1 MTSEPHHL
9 DFSFASSCLLPVM
22 PSFVCFSG
30 HHASV
35 KTSDLNHKRCHL
47 HLSHLDHGN
56 VLFTPTRY
64 LPEIIYL
71 QVQVRW
77 TSREQPGGLEDLD
90 RWKLEPPLNLRVTST
105 KLLCQAVS
113 LLPSHPVASR
123 PVPILCTFFF
133 CFFFSSFLLNTL
145 QLFLVVLCPFVCKV
159 KAIAIS
165 FCHWGHILTQTE
177 IQNHLFPV

>member
-90 RWKLEPPLNLRVTST
+90 RWILEPPLNLRVTST

-133 CFFFSSFLLNTL
+133 LLFFLILSSKHFTALPCYSLSLCLQGQGNSNQLLPLGTYTH
-145 QLFLVVLCPFVCKV
+145 PD
-159 KAIAIS
+159 
-165 FCHWGHILTQTE
+165 
-177 IQNHLFPV
+177 